1 VTSSASRS
9 SAVGLALRTLASLSA
24 GVLLAIAAGLVLG
37 EYPFSG
43 PGIQWLAMSGGA
55 GVGAAMAWLFN
66 RIWRWA
72 VPRWMVAAGAVLASG
87 GEMLAVRRDTAP
99 GDPWPPEA
107 WVAVAAAAVVA
118 VYGMLHATSGDTP
131 GPPGRPY
138 QSE

>member
-9 SAVGLALRTLASLSA
+9 SGVGLALRTVASLAA
-24 GVLLAIAAGLVLG
+24 GTVLAIAAGLILG

-55 GVGAAMAWLFN
+55 GVGAAMAWVFN
-66 RIWRWA
+66 RIWKTA
-72 VPRWMVAAGAVLASG
+72 VPRPMVAAGAALASA
-87 GEMLAVRRDTAP
+87 GEALAVRRDTVP

-107 WVAVAAAAVVA
+107 WVAVAAAAAVA
-118 VYGMLHATSGDTP
+118 VYGMLTA
-131 GPPGRPY
+131 RRA